1 MSHERQKRAITQ
13 TKREEQND
21 FTLNSLSNIFDHEK
35 GHSFHTLTGIN
46 HVYVMFLVCLL
57 GLFSRAYFCH
67 IF

>member
-13 TKREEQND
+13 TKPEEQND
-21 FTLNSLSNIFDHEK
+21 FTLNSLNIIFDREK

-46 HVYVMFLVCLL
+46 RLHVMFLVCLL
-57 GLFSRAYFCH
+57 GLLSRAYFCH